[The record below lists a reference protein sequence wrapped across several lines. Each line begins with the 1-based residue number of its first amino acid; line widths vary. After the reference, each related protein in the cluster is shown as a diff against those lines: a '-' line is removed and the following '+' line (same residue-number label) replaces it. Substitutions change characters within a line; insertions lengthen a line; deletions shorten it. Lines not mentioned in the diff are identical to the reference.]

1 MAARRPARHAVYR
14 SNGNAGEFAA
24 AGDRVEAGSDVDTN
38 VPAPP
43 ADSAVVRN
51 PEAFLRSRVTART
64 ARLLTLVAVATAAVA
79 LIACASGRADS
90 AAVVVAPPHVTS
102 EPPPAT
108 RPAEVPVPADDIAS
122 AGIAGATVRVRLTD
136 PNGTRIVT
144 LPLEDYVLGCVR
156 AEIMPGTL
164 KDDSSLR
171 FLQVQAIVS
180 RSYALSNLGR
190 HAKEGFDLCDG
201 THCQLYRAG
210 KPGEH
215 ANDVASRAVTST
227 TGQVLTYG
235 DRVVQALFHSECG
248 GHTAAAEDVWGG
260 SAVPYLRPVPDWFC
274 SRIQAGQWSFEAG
287 ESDLRLALNS
297 DPVTS
302 IGDRL
307 DRIDVTQR
315 DPAGRAVLVTIAGT
329 RTPMVRAE
337 EFRSVMRRAFGPRS
351 VKSTWFTVTRQGN
364 RFVFSGA
371 GYGHGVGLCQAGAA
385 ERAKAGQPAAEILAH
400 YFPGTRI
407 KPLSVL
413 AQAGGVPVV
422 ASRTP

>member
-1 MAARRPARHAVYR
+1 VATTSAARL
-14 SNGNAGEFAA
+14 A
-24 AGDRVEAGSDVDTN
+24 AGAVLAG
-38 VPAPP
+38 
-43 ADSAVVRN
+43 
-51 PEAFLRSRVTART
+51 
-64 ARLLTLVAVATAAVA
+64 LTLVA
-79 LIACASGRADS
+79 CASGPS
-90 AAVVVAPPHVTS
+90 SGLTVAPPRLLL
-102 EPPPAT
+102 EPAPAQS
-108 RPAEVPVPADDIAS
+108 RPLDGPAPEQGPADQHPGTEVI
-122 AGIAGATVRVRLTD
+122 RVRITD
-136 PNGTRIVT
+136 AGGTRVVT
-144 LPLEDYVLGCVR
+144 LPLDEYVLGCVR
-156 AEIMPGTL
+156 AEIMPGAL

-180 RSYALSNLGR
+180 RSYALTNLGR

-201 THCQLYRAG
+201 THCQLYRPGRA
-210 KPGEH
+210 GEH
-215 ANDVASRAVTST
+215 ANDVASRAVRT
-227 TGQVLTYG
+227 TQGQVLTYQ

-260 SAVPYLRPVPDWFC
+260 DSVPYLRPVPDWFC
-274 SRIQAGQWSFEAG
+274 SRTHAGDWTFEA
-287 ESDLRLALNS
+287 SDAELRRALNA

-302 IGDRL
+302 VGDRL
-307 DRIDVTQR
+307 DRIDVTER
-315 DPAGRAVLVTIAGT
+315 DPAGRAVLITVAGT

-351 VKSTWFTVTRQGN
+351 IKSTWFTVTRQGS

-413 AQAGGVPVV
+413 ASAGGVPVV
-422 ASRTP
+422 ASRIP